1 MVTEATCLD
10 VALRIYEQRTKIG
23 QSEELNALPTSELY
37 RRLLGVY
44 SFSVIDDT
52 VRWLEI
58 GQFLGRS
65 GIGII
70 GVNSLYAYTLTPK
83 GVAFAKSRSLPSA
96 DRELLYTEDPYGV
109 FLARQFLT
117 QDDVLFEV
125 LTKTL
130 PKSGFAIHDGRV
142 DGLDA
147 FRGEILLKIRR
158 ARFFL
163 CLLTHR
169 EEIKGGGFASSV
181 WLYQETG
188 AAVALRKKPLVLVE
202 EGMHEHYAGEMQKN
216 YEYITFSR
224 SNFASV
230 LPEVVRRLQG
240 DLTAN
245 HIPLP
250 LARDG

>member
-1 MVTEATCLD
+1 MITETTCLD
-10 VALRIYEQRTKIG
+10 VVLRIYEQRSRIG
-23 QSEELNALPTSELY
+23 QSEELNALPAAELY
-37 RRLLGVY
+37 RRLLGIY
-44 SFSVIDDT
+44 SLSVIDDT

-65 GIGII
+65 GIGVI
-70 GVNSLYAYTLTPK
+70 GINSLYVHTLSPK
-83 GVAFAKSRSLPSA
+83 GVAFAKSRSLPLA
-96 DRELLYTEDPYGV
+96 DRELLYTEDPYSIFV
-109 FLARQFLT
+109 ARQFLA
-117 QDDVLFEV
+117 QDDALFQV
-125 LTKTL
+125 LTNTL
-130 PKSGFAIHDGRV
+130 PKSGFVTHDGRV

-147 FRGEILLKIRR
+147 FRGEILRKIRR

-169 EEIKGGGFASSV
+169 EEIIGGGFASSV

-188 AAVALRKKPLVLVE
+188 AAVALGKKPLILVE

-224 SNFASV
+224 SDFSSV
-230 LPEVVRRLQG
+230 LPEVVRRIHG

-250 LARDG
+250 PTRGG